1 MLRHVHLEILCRGLF
16 FVTYFER
23 FLVHICNGASGLVQ
37 QQSKMDSFSFCHCKI
52 KLTNEFSSWV
62 AHEIWSQRPTYNK
75 TCFCE
80 TRKLIWYR
88 LFLLTFFF
96 HVSTFTSLHQTE
108 EIFEFGRCLLWTI
121 SRKLKELINTWLRL
135 RTQFSDD
142 ELTITPLF
150 KRRELSLLVW
160 TSPCTFSLLTWKW
173 WSIWLTRKRR
183 KASRKRVDV
192 WVVASTSDSATV
204 LCCILLVPDAG
215 AKSVHQSS

>member
-96 HVSTFTSLHQTE
+96 FMCPRLHHYIRLRRYLSLEDVCFELSVGNWKNWSIPGCVCGHSFRMMSWLSLHFLNGVNWVCW
-108 EIFEFGRCLLWTI
+108 FE
-121 SRKLKELINTWLRL
+121 RL
-135 RTQFSDD
+135 RA
-142 ELTITPLF
+142 LF
-150 KRRELSLLVW
+150 RCWRESGE
-160 TSPCTFSLLTWKW
+160 
-173 WSIWLTRKRR
+173 
-183 KASRKRVDV
+183 AYD
-192 WVVASTSDSATV
+192 
-204 LCCILLVPDAG
+204 
-215 AKSVHQSS
+215 